1 MTPSS
6 MNTTNP
12 EYPAILTNIAHSL
25 MKSYQLLSS
34 MITDTPRSLRA
45 SLFRMYSALNHLSAG
60 LSSSSVVSDHQ

>member
-1 MTPSS
+1 
-6 MNTTNP
+6 
-12 EYPAILTNIAHSL
+12 

-34 MITDTPRSLRA
+34 MITDTPKSLRA